1 MSNDDRGLIGTII
14 YWILVFIFIRLLFK
28 TIKALFYWIRYK
40 MKYKLTIAIVSI

>member
-28 TIKALFYWIRYK
+28 TIKALYYWIK
-40 MKYKLTIAIVSI
+40 NK